1 MNYKL
6 HNFKVFLNM
15 CPTNWLFF
23 FQKTQLRQ
31 CMFNNDTFRGT
42 KFPHV
47 SRCEHNN
54 STHVFLLQSI
64 FLTII
69 AVKVVVKISNLLNK
83 SAKNITVF
91 QTTIIFISISN
102 VFLAIDQ
109 NFLDT
114 TDFSGKNNIKFVVA
128 CVQDSVLF

>member
-1 MNYKL
+1 MT
-6 HNFKVFLNM
+6 HFEEPNF
-15 CPTNWLFF
+15 
-23 FQKTQLRQ
+23 R
-31 CMFNNDTFRGT
+31 MFPD
-42 KFPHV
+42 V
-47 SRCEHNN
+47 

-128 CVQDSVLF
+128 CVQESVLF

>member
-1 MNYKL
+1 MTYFEKP
-6 HNFKVFLNM
+6 NF
-15 CPTNWLFF
+15 
-23 FQKTQLRQ
+23 R
-31 CMFNNDTFRGT
+31 MFPDVGT
-42 KFPHV
+42 TK
-47 SRCEHNN
+47 
-54 STHVFLLQSI
+54 STPDFLLQYI

-69 AVKVVVKISNLLNK
+69 AVKVVVKISNSLNK

-114 TDFSGKNNIKFVVA
+114 TDFSEK
-128 CVQDSVLF
+128 